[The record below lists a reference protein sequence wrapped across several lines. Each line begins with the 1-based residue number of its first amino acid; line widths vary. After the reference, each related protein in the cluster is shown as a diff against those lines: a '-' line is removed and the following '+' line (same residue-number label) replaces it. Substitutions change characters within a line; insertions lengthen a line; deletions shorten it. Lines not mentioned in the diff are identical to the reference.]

1 MTELWHNCDR
11 GAACVR
17 PLENGDL
24 ALLFLNNKA
33 APATGTP
40 QADRMECDEKCL
52 SHLQSYVVAM
62 EASTGSP
69 GRAGSDE
76 VAFEIVDLW
85 SGSKVALANTT
96 AIAYVERGGAS
107 VVYRLTRTS

>member
-1 MTELWHNCDR
+1 M
-11 GAACVR
+11 
-17 PLENGDL
+17 ENGDL
-24 ALLFLNNKA
+24 TLLFLNNKA

-40 QADRMECDEKCL
+40 QPQADKMECDEKCL
-52 SHLQSYVVAM
+52 SHLQKYYAAAM
-62 EASTGSP
+62 GASAGSP
-69 GRAGSDE
+69 GRASSGE
-76 VAFEIVDLW
+76 TAFEIVDLW